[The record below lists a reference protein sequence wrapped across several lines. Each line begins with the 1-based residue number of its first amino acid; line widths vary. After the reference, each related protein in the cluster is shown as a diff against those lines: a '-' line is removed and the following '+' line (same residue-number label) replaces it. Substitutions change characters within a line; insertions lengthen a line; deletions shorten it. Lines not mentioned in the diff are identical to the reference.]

1 MPLEQF
7 VKIAINKIVT
17 AKQVREYFDQESIAG
32 LAETMK
38 SQGQLQPI
46 RVRKVGD
53 KYVIVDGAR
62 RFEAAKIA
70 GLAELDAIV
79 EERDLTPAEITERSL
94 IANCQREDLTPTEK
108 AFGIKALMDATGEN
122 CSEVALRLGMTGS
135 TVSRLLTIVALPK
148 AILDQISA
156 GKIPASAAPEL
167 AKIQDPSK
175 QQEIADQLASGKL
188 TRDGVAN
195 ATKRKKRASSRPAK
209 TPSGRLIAMLG
220 LGRVVSVIAP
230 ALSLEAV
237 IELLEELLAKARKA
251 KGQNLSL
258 ATFGKLLEDQCRA

>member
-1 MPLEQF
+1 MKQIQFLPL
-7 VKIAINKIVT
+7 NKITT
-17 AKQVREYFDQESIAG
+17 AKQVRENFDQESISG
-32 LAETMK
+32 LAETLK
-38 SQGQLQPI
+38 IHGQLQPI
-46 RVRKVGD
+46 RVLKVGD
-53 KYVIVDGAR
+53 QYVITDGER
-62 RFEAAKIA
+62 RYRAAKIA
-70 GLAELDAIV
+70 GMAELLAIV
-79 EERDLTPAEITERSL
+79 EERDLSTAEVTERSL

-135 TVSRLLTIVALPK
+135 TVSRLLTMVSLPK

-156 GKIPASAAPEL
+156 GLIPASAAPEL

-175 QQEIADQLASGKL
+175 QQEIAGQLASGKL

-195 ATKRKKRASSRPAK
+195 AAKRKKRSSTRPAK

-220 LGRVVSVIAP
+220 LGRVVSVVAP
-230 ALSLEAV
+230 VLSLENA
-237 IELLEELLAKARKA
+237 IELLDELIGKARKA

-258 ATFGKLLEDQCRA
+258 ATFEKLLQDQCRG

>member
-1 MPLEQF
+1 MQQETVIRLAID
-7 VKIAINKIVT
+7 KITTK
-17 AKQVREYFDQESIAG
+17 KQVREYFDQESIAG

-46 RVRKVGD
+46 RVLKVGE
-53 KYVIVDGAR
+53 KYLINDGERRYRAAKVAGLTELLVIV
-62 RFEAAKIA
+62 EA
-70 GLAELDAIV
+70 D
-79 EERDLTPAEITERSL
+79 DLNTAAVIERSL

-122 CSEVALRLGMTGS
+122 CSEVAMRLGMTGS
-135 TVSRLLTIVALPK
+135 TVSRLLTMVSLPK

-167 AKIQDPSK
+167 AKIHDPSK

-188 TRDGVAN
+188 TRDGVAS
-195 ATKRKKRASSRPAK
+195 AAKRKKRASTRPAK